1 MSGQRN
7 DSNDDVMELN
17 DHNSPPPAEDGE
29 DGYAGQ
35 NGDRHRKAGVNRTSA
50 DSPLIQS
57 PAVVGNAANMQAAV
71 AAAAKWSA
79 QIVYLRVMGR
89 KPGPP
94 NNELNLVK
102 PYKIAPANYS
112 LMGLFSKE
120 SSEVRIGHAL

>member
-1 MSGQRN
+1 
-7 DSNDDVMELN
+7 
-17 DHNSPPPAEDGE
+17 
-29 DGYAGQ
+29 
-35 NGDRHRKAGVNRTSA
+35 
-50 DSPLIQS
+50 
-57 PAVVGNAANMQAAV
+57 MQAAV